1 MDTAEIRR
9 DTKNFIKGK
18 HLKASFIF
26 LIYSL
31 LVGIIGIIPFIGS
44 TFIMIM
50 SIPLGYGIIS
60 CMIKLK
66 RDEEVGYFD
75 FISIGFSQFSN
86 AWRVAF
92 SMLGKVW
99 PYLVGYF
106 ISAIFLI
113 IGVVTS
119 AFSIAL
125 LTVYDSPLP
134 DMSSLGTFSLIF
146 MGIGIIG
153 FIVFAILLTLKC
165 LYYSLSNYILY
176 DNTSMKGKEIVEKS
190 YSLMKGHRWDLV
202 KMQIPYYLIAYLIT
216 FALGIVMAIVGIS
229 PDENS
234 FMFSLLSI
242 IPMLYFFPL
251 IQFSILKFYDKLN
264 ELNGNAE

>member
-18 HLKASFIF
+18 HLKASIIF

-31 LVGIIGIIPFIGS
+31 LVGIVSIIPFIGS
-44 TFIMIM
+44 IFIMIM

-66 RDEEVGYFD
+66 RDEEVRYFD
-75 FISIGFSQFSN
+75 FISIGFSEFTN
-86 AWRVAF
+86 AWRVTF
-92 SMLGKVW
+92 SILGKVW
-99 PYLVGYF
+99 PYLVGYLVS
-106 ISAIFLI
+106 IIFLA
-113 IGVVTS
+113 IGGLTS
-119 AFSIAL
+119 VFSIAL
-125 LTVYDSPLP
+125 LTVYNSPLP
-134 DMSSLGTFSLIF
+134 DMTSLGSFSIVF
-146 MGIGIIG
+146 IVIGFIGI
-153 FIVFAILLTLKC
+153 IVFAILLMLKS

-190 YSLMKGHRWDLV
+190 YNLMKGHRWDLV

-216 FALGIVMAIVGIS
+216 FAWGIVMAIIGIS
-229 PDENS
+229 PNNNS
-234 FMFSLLSI
+234 FIFYLLSM

-251 IQFSILKFYDKLN
+251 IQFSILKFYDKLSEVN
-264 ELNGNAE
+264 NTAE

>member
-9 DTKNFIKGK
+9 DTKNFVKGK
-18 HLKASFIF
+18 HLKASVMF

-31 LVGIIGIIPFIGS
+31 LVGIVGIIPFIGS
-44 TFIMIM
+44 IFITIM
-50 SIPLGYGIIS
+50 SIPLAYGVIS
-60 CMIKLK
+60 SMIKLK

-75 FISIGFSQFSN
+75 FISIAFSEFSN
-86 AWRVAF
+86 AWRVTF
-92 SMLGKVW
+92 SMLAKVW

-106 ISAIFLI
+106 VSTVFLV
-113 IGVVTS
+113 IGIVSS

-125 LTVYDSPLP
+125 LTSYDSSLP
-134 DMSSLGTFSLIF
+134 DMTSLGTFSLVF
-146 MGIGIIG
+146 MGIGFIG
-153 FIVFAILLTLKC
+153 FIVFAILMMLKS

-190 YSLMKGHRWDLV
+190 YNLMKGHRWDLV

-216 FALGIVMAIVGIS
+216 FILGIVMALIGIS
-229 PDENS
+229 SDDNS
-234 FMFSLLSI
+234 FIFSLLSM

-264 ELNGNAE
+264 ENLE